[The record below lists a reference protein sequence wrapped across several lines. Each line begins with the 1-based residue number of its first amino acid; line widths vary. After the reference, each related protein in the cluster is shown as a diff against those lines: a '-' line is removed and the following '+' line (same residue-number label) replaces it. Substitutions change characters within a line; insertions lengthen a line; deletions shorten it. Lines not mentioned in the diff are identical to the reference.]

1 MLIEV
6 LIFTISLG
14 NCPVGKR
21 LSFFWGDDDGGGGNE
36 VNCLG
41 DICIRRSYLGIDGFE
56 IPQFKCYPRQILKEM
71 KRKHKFEL
79 RHCSKTQSFKTS
91 CKFAEIIVSRDFN
104 PLTTNVP
111 II

>member
-21 LSFFWGDDDGGGGNE
+21 LSFFGGDDDGGGGNE
-36 VNCLG
+36 VNRLG
-41 DICIRRSYLGIDGFE
+41 DICIRRSYLGIDGFK

-79 RHCSKTQSFKTS
+79 RHCSVKLKLNLLKPHVNLQK
-91 CKFAEIIVSRDFN
+91 
-104 PLTTNVP
+104 L
-111 II
+111 